1 MEEHGAIDRKLMTIK
16 LPQIDIRQWVSYPST
31 LISYCKGMGH
41 KKVEQYSY
49 FMITQIMNIG
59 QCSWAWQSFV
69 DEVYKGTWMNLP
81 YLSPLAVCLAGNH
94 NAIATDSGYDSIRTY
109 RYFKKETR
117 GLDLDGM
124 LEDLRVS
131 AECVC
136 VCVFVCLKMH
146 VGCRDLSPQMI
157 DDDLW
162 PNDRMLRPIRWWCCT
177 VLLTTL
183 REWIPLRSNGSRL
196 SPLSRWK
203 AEYILWCVVRLRDR
217 YLNSVFKFGCFGFS
231 RLTVVEMS
239 WLPTLHH
246 YIVPWILPFFV
257 LCLCGC
263 WWWFWLVHM
272 SRLITGRQG
281 PVSKCS
287 LLCGCPGW
295 WCRVAV
301 IKHML

>member
-1 MEEHGAIDRKLMTIK
+1 MEEHGAIDRKLMTVK
-16 LPQIDIRQWVSYPST
+16 LPQIDIRQWVSYLST

-41 KKVEQYSY
+41 KKVERYSY

-81 YLSPLAVCLAGNH
+81 TFLLWLFVLQAITMRLPLTVATTAYERTATSRRRRGAWIWTGCWRTWELVLS
-94 NAIATDSGYDSIRTY
+94 
-109 RYFKKETR
+109 
-117 GLDLDGM
+117 
-124 LEDLRVS
+124 
-131 AECVC
+131 VC

-146 VGCRDLSPQMI
+146 VGCRDLSPQVI

-162 PNDRMLRPIRWWCCT
+162 PNDRTLRPIRWWCCT
-177 VLLTTL
+177 VLLTTR
-183 REWIPLRSNGSRL
+183 REWIPHRSNGSRL

-203 AEYILWCVVRLRDR
+203 AKYILWWAVRLKDR
-217 YLNSVFKFGCFGFS
+217 HLNSVFKFGCFGFS
-231 RLTVVEMS
+231 RLTVVGMS

-272 SRLITGRQG
+272 SQLITGRQG

-295 WCRVAV
+295 WCHVAV
-301 IKHML
+301 IKHIL